1 MPNYY
6 GLSSMDNGLKIST
19 MKKIFLIVT
28 VAIAFVACKNSSKS
42 TFTVSG
48 KITNANGKMVY
59 LEEVPVG
66 TMRATIVDSAALKS
80 DGTFSIEAETGESAI
95 YNIRLD
101 QGMYPVASVINDRPS
116 VEIDVVMSQE
126 NNQFS
131 EKYEVKGS
139 PASEKMKTFMF
150 AFNEKLQQI
159 HVQATKIDS
168 LHRLNKPDSLIAP
181 LLKTRAE
188 ASSYLK
194 DLALSEIKN
203 SDNVALTM
211 FVLGYYQS
219 FANNPAVGLEPLSNE
234 QVSTT
239 ISDAVKKDP
248 GHTGL
253 VALQKDL
260 QAQMDNAGK
269 GALVGKP
276 APEFTMPDAN
286 GRPLALSSF
295 KGKYVLID
303 FWASWCKPCRM
314 ENPNIVAAYNK
325 FKDKNFTIL
334 GVSLDQKKEPWLQ
347 AIKDDNLTWPQ
358 VSDLKFWESSV
369 VALYGFDGI
378 PFNVLVDPEGKIIAQ
393 GLRGP
398 ELEIKLA
405 ELLK

>member
-1 MPNYY
+1 
-6 GLSSMDNGLKIST
+6 
-19 MKKIFLIVT
+19 MKKIFFTASVILSLL
-28 VAIAFVACKNSSKS
+28 ACNNKDKNS
-42 TFTVSG
+42 FTVSG
-48 KITNANGKMVY
+48 KIINANGKMVY
-59 LEEVPVG
+59 LEEVPIG
-66 TMRATIVDSAALKS
+66 TMRPTIVDSAVLKS
-80 DGTFSIEAETGESAI
+80 DGTFSIETETGESAI

-101 QGMYPVASVINDRPS
+101 QGMYPVASVINDQPS
-116 VEIDVVMSQE
+116 VEINVVMSKE

-150 AFNEKLQQI
+150 SFNEKLQNI
-159 HVQATKIDS
+159 YVQATKIDS
-168 LHRLNKPDSLIAP
+168 LHQLNKPDSLIAP

-203 SDNVALTM
+203 SNNVALTM

-219 FANNPAVGLEPLSNE
+219 SANNPAVGLEPLSNE
-234 QVSTT
+234 QVSST
-239 ISDAVKKDP
+239 IADAIKKDP

-253 VALQKDL
+253 ASLQKDL
-260 QAQMDNAGK
+260 QAQIDNAGK
-269 GALVGKP
+269 GNLVGRP

-295 KGKYVLID
+295 KGKYVLVD

-314 ENPNIVAAYNK
+314 ENPNIVAAYNR

-334 GVSLDQKKEPWLQ
+334 GVSLDEKKESWLK

-358 VSDLKFWESSV
+358 VSDLKFWQSSV
-369 VALYGFDGI
+369 VALYGFEGI

-398 ELEIKLA
+398 ELEHKLA